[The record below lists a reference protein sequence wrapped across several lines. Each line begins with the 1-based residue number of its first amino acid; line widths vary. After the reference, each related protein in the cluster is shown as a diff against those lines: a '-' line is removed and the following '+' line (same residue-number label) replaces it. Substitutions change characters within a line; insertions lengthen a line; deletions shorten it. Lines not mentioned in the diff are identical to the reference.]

1 MHRYLKAIGFGNLKT
16 KKQIKEILQ
25 QTETT
30 FTTHELVS
38 LEEDIDFC
46 EFRKE
51 FGSGVGISVCGEMDI
66 NEVFEREYYF
76 PYFKGEGI
84 TSYADII
91 VERRIEKDQ
100 FVGICEDVKV
110 GVSLI
115 FQLQNGIEYMRE
127 KQLGH
132 LPKRSTSVTL
142 SGLATSGTILLP
154 IMKDPELEKERKEE
168 SRNRMM
174 LLSAARNGDQAAM
187 ESLTLDD
194 MDIYSQVSKRLVT
207 EDVFSIV
214 DTYFMPYGVECDQ
227 YAILGEILQI
237 KQIENEVTKEALY
250 VMTLDVNEMK
260 FDVCIP
266 VGDVFGVPAVG
277 RRFKANI
284 WLQGHINF

>member
-1 MHRYLKAIGFGNLKT
+1 MHRYLKAIGFDNLKR
-16 KKQIKEILQ
+16 KKQIKEILL
-25 QTETT
+25 QTEEA
-30 FTTHELVS
+30 FSTHELVS
-38 LEEDIDFC
+38 LEELDFC

-51 FGSGVGISVCGEMDI
+51 YGNGFGVAVCGEMDA

-132 LPKRSTSVTL
+132 LPKNATSVTL
-142 SGLATSGTILLP
+142 SGLATSGTILFP

-174 LLSAARNGDQAAM
+174 LLSAARNGDQAAI

-194 MDIYSQVSKRLVT
+194 IDIYSQVSKRLIT

-227 YAILGEILQI
+227 YAIMGEILEI
-237 KQIENEVTKEALY
+237 KQIENEVTKKPLY

-260 FDVCIP
+260 FDVCVP
-266 VGDVFGVPAVG
+266 VSEVFGIPTVG
-277 RRFKANI
+277 RRLKANI